1 MAATMAT
8 DMDKK
13 KKKDKNLIKANG
25 RKKYLQS
32 VINMVSFGNRSFHS
46 LMLWKTNQKGN
57 VLIEY
62 PATSQRLQSL
72 EGQFIHSCMHVY
84 E

>member
-1 MAATMAT
+1 MAATMAP

-13 KKKDKNLIKANG
+13 KKKDKHLIKANG